1 MSDVMVVSLP
11 ILSSYGLIRRVRV
24 SLPPLSKTDA
34 QLIGRQRLYHR
45 PRSPPRVTA
54 VEWRAPV
61 KKKPQSEWD

>member
-11 ILSSYGLIRRVRV
+11 ILSSYGLIRRGRV

-54 VEWRAPV
+54 VEWRELERSLGAAAV
-61 KKKPQSEWD
+61 